1 MLNAGVQKICIL
13 CTELCKTTFVKCL
26 TNALHQCV
34 VEVQVVHDGQTHTEH
49 FICLEQMTD
58 VCAGM
63 TALTQ
68 TLVRSMQGLTRDEVE
83 YEVSP
88 GRVDIYYGNLSEEGK
103 LLVDSFFIGACLIA
117 DEFPEYVRVE

>member
-1 MLNAGVQKICIL
+1 MIAVSVRKNSIEIHGHAGYAETGKDI
-13 CTELCKTTFVKCL
+13 
-26 TNALHQCV
+26 
-34 VEVQVVHDGQTHTEH
+34 
-49 FICLEQMTD
+49 

-103 LLVDSFFIGACLIA
+103 LLVDSFFIGVCSIA